1 MASSKI
7 SELVDGTQFEPGDET
22 IIVRDGVNF
31 KVDPTKNAVQAWV
44 NFNGTGTVAI
54 RESYNVSSITDNGTG
69 DYTVNFTNALTDANY
84 AVNVSAPTYT
94 NTNNQVTAMV
104 YGSGSAGSPTLQST
118 TQVRVCYAL
127 VAGSP
132 TTFYD
137 PENYY
142 VAVIR

>member
-7 SELVDGTQFEPGDET
+7 SELTDGTQFEPGDET
-22 IIVRDGVNF
+22 IVVRSGVNW

-84 AVNVSAPTYT
+84 CFQGNGYTSKTYNENEINVLRTTSAIRSLVRESSNGTYVDSA
-94 NTNNQVTAMV
+94 QV
-104 YGSGSAGSPTLQST
+104 S
-118 TQVRVCYAL
+118 
-127 VAGSP
+127 
-132 TTFYD
+132 
-137 PENYY
+137 
-142 VAVIR
+142 VAVFR

>member
-7 SELVDGTQFEPGDET
+7 SELTDGTQFEPGDET
-22 IIVRDGVNF
+22 IVVRDGVNW

-84 AVNVSAPTYT
+84 SAVFGGARSGDTYIFGATHTLSTSSLKFNSVNSSIAQLDIPNV
-94 NTNNQVTAMV
+94 
-104 YGSGSAGSPTLQST
+104 
-118 TQVRVCYAL
+118 
-127 VAGSP
+127 
-132 TTFYD
+132 FI
-137 PENYY
+137 
-142 VAVIR
+142 AVIR